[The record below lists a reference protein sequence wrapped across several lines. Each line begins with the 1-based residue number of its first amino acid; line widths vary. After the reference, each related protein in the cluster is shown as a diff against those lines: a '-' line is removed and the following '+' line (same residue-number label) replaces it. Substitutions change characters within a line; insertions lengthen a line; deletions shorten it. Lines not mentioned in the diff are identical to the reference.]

1 MAACYHADI
10 RFSDPVFVAL
20 KGQQAGD
27 MWRMLTSRGSD
38 LSVEVSNIAA
48 EGQTGS
54 AHWDARY
61 TFSATGRKVLNR
73 IDANFRFADGLIIE
87 HIDRFNLW
95 RWAAQALGPVGLL
108 LGWSPPVQGK
118 IRAQANEALRKFSAE
133 RRPA

>member
-1 MAACYHADI
+1 
-10 RFSDPVFVAL
+10 
-20 KGQQAGD
+20 
-27 MWRMLTSRGSD
+27 MLTSRGSD

-48 EGQTGS
+48 EEQTGS

-73 IDANFRFADGLIIE
+73 IDANFRFADGLIVE